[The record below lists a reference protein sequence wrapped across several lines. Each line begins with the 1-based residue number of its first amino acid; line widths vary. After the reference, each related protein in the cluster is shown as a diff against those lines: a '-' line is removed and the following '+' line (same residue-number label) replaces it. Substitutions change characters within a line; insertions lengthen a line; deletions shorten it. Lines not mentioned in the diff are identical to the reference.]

1 MLYFTKIR
9 IILISIF
16 TIIFVY
22 LTLSN
27 FIKIENDWLDKKINL
42 GLDLQGG
49 SYLLLEIDNQPVV
62 TQKLQNYLSLLR
74 KYFKSNK
81 IHFKNLKIE
90 DDKTIIFNIEKD
102 QIEQAKLL
110 FEDQN
115 SDINPYYAKFKSH
128 QFDLTILN
136 DQFRLNLSKYGLI
149 EIKNTSLAQALEIVR
164 RRIDEVGTNEPNI
177 LRRGNNRILVELP
190 GLMIL

>member
-9 IILISIF
+9 IFLISLF
-16 TIIFVY
+16 TIFFVY

-74 KYFKSNK
+74 KYFKNNK

-115 SDINPYYAKFKSH
+115 SDINPYYVKFKSH

-136 DQFRLNLSKYGLI
+136 DQFRLSLSKYGLI

-164 RRIDEVGTNEPNI
+164 RRVDEVGTN
-177 LRRGNNRILVELP
+177 
-190 GLMIL
+190 

>member
-49 SYLLLEIDNQPVV
+49 SYLLLEIDNKPVI
-62 TQKLQNYLSLLR
+62 TQKLQNILPLLR
-74 KYFKSNK
+74 ENFKSEK
-81 IHFKNLKIE
+81 IYFKNLKIE

-115 SDINPYYAKFKSH
+115 SDINPYYVNF
-128 QFDLTILN
+128 
-136 DQFRLNLSKYGLI
+136 
-149 EIKNTSLAQALEIVR
+149 
-164 RRIDEVGTNEPNI
+164 
-177 LRRGNNRILVELP
+177 
-190 GLMIL
+190 

>member
-1 MLYFTKIR
+1 VLYFTKIR

-49 SYLLLEIDNQPVV
+49 SYLLLEIDNQPVI
-62 TQKLQNYLSLLR
+62 TQRLQNTLSSLR
-74 KYFKSNK
+74 KYLKNK
-81 IHFKNLKIE
+81 KIYFKNLRIQNDE
-90 DDKTIIFNIEKD
+90 TIIFNIEND
-102 QIEQAKLL
+102 QIEQTKIL

-115 SDINPYYAKFKSH
+115 SDINPYYPKFKSH

-136 DQFRLNLSKYGLI
+136 NEFRLNFSKYGLI
-149 EIKNTSLAQALEIVR
+149 EIKKTSLDQALEI
-164 RRIDEVGTNEPNI
+164 
-177 LRRGNNRILVELP
+177 
-190 GLMIL
+190 

>member
-9 IILISIF
+9 ILLISIF

-49 SYLLLEIDNQPVV
+49 SYLLLEIDNQPVI
-62 TQKLQNYLSLLR
+62 TQRLQNTLSSLR
-74 KYFKSNK
+74 KYFKSKK
-81 IHFKNLKIE
+81 IYYKNLRIQ
-90 DDKTIIFNIEKD
+90 DDETIIFNIEND
-102 QIEQAKLL
+102 QIKQTEKL

-115 SDINPYYAKFKSH
+115 SDINPYYPKFKSH

-136 DQFRLNLSKYGLI
+136 NEFRLNFSKYGLI
-149 EIKNTSLAQALEIVR
+149 EIKNSSLDQALEIVR
-164 RRIDEVGTNEPNI
+164 RRVD
-177 LRRGNNRILVELP
+177 
-190 GLMIL
+190 